1 MKSINR
7 FIIQFSALALLS
19 AAVLSA
25 QPAQGPGTRSD
36 RERFVQAARSYM
48 GTRYVRGGTTASGMD
63 CSGLIYRAAL
73 DSMGRTLPR
82 TVAAQA
88 TAVERINHNQAAA
101 GDLLF
106 FNTVGN
112 LTHVGI
118 YIGGGQ
124 FIHAASDG
132 PSTGV
137 IISRLSE
144 SYWKRTYAFT
154 GRLLPVEA
162 PGRTPASPA
171 PAAPA
176 APGDQSSPGGSQ
188 NPQGTTDRD
197 VRTISLFDHD
207 IYPFEGETG
216 FRLGVTGSVL
226 WDFVPGTNPIRG
238 GQAGAHISWIK
249 GLSAYPGLMTALYRD
264 SRQESLSIPLAFS
277 LTSRSGLGFY
287 IGTQFHFFAADE
299 LNRTPQFPGIIGISW
314 TSMPARLG
322 NQRLRFY
329 QDINYSHFPD
339 ETFAYGLRF
348 TSGIQLSFD
357 F

>member
-1 MKSINR
+1 MV
-7 FIIQFSALALLS
+7 LLS
-19 AAVLSA
+19 AAVIYA
-25 QPAQGPGTRSD
+25 QPAQGPGGRSD
-36 RERFVQAARSYM
+36 RERFVQAARVYL
-48 GTRYVRGGTTASGMD
+48 GTRYVRGGTTTSGMD

-101 GDLLF
+101 GDLVF

-144 SYWKRTYAFT
+144 TYWKRTYAFT

-162 PGRTPASPA
+162 SGRTPTSPI
-171 PAAPA
+171 PAAPDT
-176 APGDQSSPGGSQ
+176 PGELDTPDG
-188 NPQGTTDRD
+188 PTDKD

-216 FRLGVTGSVL
+216 FRLGITGSVL

-249 GLSAYPGLMTALYRD
+249 GLSAYPGLMTALYWD
-264 SRQESLSIPLAFS
+264 SRQESLSIPLALS
-277 LTSRSGLGFY
+277 LTSPSGLGFY

-322 NQRLRFY
+322 SQRLRFY

-348 TSGIQLSFD
+348 TSGLQLSFD